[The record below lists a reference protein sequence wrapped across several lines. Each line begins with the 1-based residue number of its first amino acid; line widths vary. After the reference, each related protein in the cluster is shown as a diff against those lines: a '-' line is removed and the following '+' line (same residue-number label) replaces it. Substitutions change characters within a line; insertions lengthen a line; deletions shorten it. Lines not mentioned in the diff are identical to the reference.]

1 MPIDVLL
8 SHLKEFSAV
17 IVAVA
22 AALAVL
28 WKPIVTGIKKMIQLY
43 RDMKSFGKNINTT
56 IKQVNEI
63 YPIVNKLNE
72 DLKPNGGSSLRD
84 AIDRIDHR
92 VALSEQRSRYFAEHP
107 GEISF
112 ETDVDGNTIWV
123 SRGWEAVYGV
133 SRDDAMGRGWI
144 GGVHPDDREDV
155 VREWY
160 NAVKD
165 KRRFEMR
172 YRVNDETPVYVYCE
186 SYPLVSTKGQ
196 IVGWL
201 GYVKKA

>member
-8 SHLKEFSAV
+8 SNLKEFSAV

-43 RDMKSFGKNINTT
+43 RDIKSFGKNINTT
-56 IKQVNEI
+56 IRQVNEI

-84 AIDRIDHR
+84 AIDRIDRR

-123 SRGWEAVYGV
+123 SKGWEEVYGV
-133 SRDDAMGRGWI
+133 SRDDAKGRGWI
-144 GGVHPDDREDV
+144 NGVHPDDREDV

-160 NAVKD
+160 NAIQD

-172 YRVNDETPVYVYCE
+172 YRVNDEESVYVYCE

-201 GYVKKA
+201 GYIKKA

>member
-22 AALAVL
+22 AALTIL
-28 WKPIVTGIKKMIQLY
+28 WKPIVIGIKKMIQFY
-43 RDMKSFGKNINTT
+43 RDMQSFGKNINTT

-84 AIDRIDHR
+84 AIDRIDRR

-112 ETDVDGNTIWV
+112 ETDVDGNTVWV
-123 SRGWEAVYGV
+123 SKGWQEVYGI
-133 SRDDAMGRGWI
+133 SGADAQGRGWI
-144 GGVHPDDREDV
+144 SGVHPEDREAV

-160 NAVKD
+160 NAVND
-165 KRRFEMR
+165 KRRFEMK
-172 YRVNDETPVYVYCE
+172 YRVNDDATIYVYCE